1 VVNESNAGITS
12 ATASEDFMA
21 PRRPLQWRLH
31 LMSLMTG
38 PNFPDPNP
46 LPSPEPA
53 VPPVKEPPDDSPMP
67 RSPVIEPDDPAEP
80 NQI

>member
-1 VVNESNAGITS
+1 
-12 ATASEDFMA
+12 
-21 PRRPLQWRLH
+21 
-31 LMSLMTG
+31 MSLMTG